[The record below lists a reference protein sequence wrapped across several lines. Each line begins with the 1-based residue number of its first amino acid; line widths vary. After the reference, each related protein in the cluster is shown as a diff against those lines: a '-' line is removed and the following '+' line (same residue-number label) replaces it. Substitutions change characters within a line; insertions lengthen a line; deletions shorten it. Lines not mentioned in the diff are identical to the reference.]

1 MTSSRNALE
10 RRAAVG
16 ALVLFLSVIAVVLPG
31 AKVSADAST
40 ACAMHASF
48 RPVAA
53 HVPALDRTIRV
64 IAVPRT
70 STGAVGTPPLTS
82 TGKQIFGWDPFVRP
96 GSGVGSVVLDAHTWP
111 DGSALGNALLGRLR
125 VGARVTLRG
134 ASGQVRCYRIV
145 QRSSYLRWLAPT
157 YRITRTIGP
166 EQLAII
172 VCSGRRLGPG
182 DWESRTVWFGI
193 PDTRAT
199 P

>member
-1 MTSSRNALE
+1 MRSRRTHGL
-10 RRAAVG
+10 RYAV
-16 ALVLFLSVIAVVLPG
+16 LVMLLASLGAVVMPST
-31 AKVSADAST
+31 AEVAQAST
-40 ACAMHASF
+40 ACASRVAF

-53 HVPALDRTIRV
+53 HVPALNRTIRV
-64 IAVPRT
+64 ISVART
-70 STGAVGTPPLTS
+70 AAGAMGAPPLTTS
-82 TGKQIFGWDPFVRP
+82 GKQIFGWDHFVRP
-96 GSGVGSVVLDAHTWP
+96 GGGVGSVVLDAHTWP

-145 QRSSYLRWLAPT
+145 QRASYLRWLAPLS
-157 YRITRTIGP
+157 RITRLAGP

-182 DWESRTVWFGI
+182 DWQSRTVWYGV
-193 PDTRAT
+193 PDLRAN